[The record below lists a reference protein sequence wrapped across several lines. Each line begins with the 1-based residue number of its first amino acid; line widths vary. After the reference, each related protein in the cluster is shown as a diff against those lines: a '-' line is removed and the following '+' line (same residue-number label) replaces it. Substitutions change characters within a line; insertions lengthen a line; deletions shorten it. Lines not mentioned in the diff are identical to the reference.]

1 MVYSSF
7 LLLVPILS
15 KFDNINGNVHLERKH
30 KIILVLSISIL
41 ILLLNFVS
49 FGSTSSKEVV
59 ESTAV
64 SKHIISWSGTEGY
77 SIGWLITHPIE
88 GIALFINTI
97 NLKLEWYYYSC
108 LGQDLS
114 WFTVKLPFELLI
126 SALKKE
132 ENKIDG
138 RMRILFICI
147 NSIVFFLVLLSMC
160 IYWTPL
166 GYDHIEGVQGR
177 YFIPIIYT
185 IIIIINNKKI
195 CLKENIY
202 KYINVFP
209 CFLVVL
215 TIRSLINACYL

>member
-1 MVYSSF
+1 M
-7 LLLVPILS
+7 
-15 KFDNINGNVHLERKH
+15 
-30 KIILVLSISIL
+30 
-41 ILLLNFVS
+41 
-49 FGSTSSKEVV
+49 
-59 ESTAV
+59 
-64 SKHIISWSGTEGY
+64 
-77 SIGWLITHPIE
+77 
-88 GIALFINTI
+88 
-97 NLKLEWYYYSC
+97 
-108 LGQDLS
+108 
-114 WFTVKLPFELLI
+114 I

-185 IIIIINNKKI
+185 IIIII
-195 CLKENIY
+195 Y

>member
-1 MVYSSF
+1 MQQVRPGQN
-7 LLLVPILS
+7 LV
-15 KFDNINGNVHLERKH
+15 
-30 KIILVLSISIL
+30 
-41 ILLLNFVS
+41 
-49 FGSTSSKEVV
+49 
-59 ESTAV
+59 
-64 SKHIISWSGTEGY
+64 
-77 SIGWLITHPIE
+77 
-88 GIALFINTI
+88 
-97 NLKLEWYYYSC
+97 
-108 LGQDLS
+108 
-114 WFTVKLPFELLI
+114 LLI